1 MKCENCKNEPT
12 CRFKAEGK
20 TKEHCNFYIS
30 SSPEPSGAQLSTEY
44 KAALWDGLMACGR
57 IRVLGLARDGDDG
70 KQGPINHI
78 GLELWAT
85 FEPTLAVQINTGIGR
100 GLLAEFA
107 RGVDNDG
114 GKQ

>member
-1 MKCENCKNEPT
+1 MSNCECGGFGVLKTIRCEKCGAGP
-12 CRFKAEGK
+12 
-20 TKEHCNFYIS
+20 

-107 RGVDNDG
+107 RGVANPG
-114 GKQ
+114 GPE